1 MRFFYSLAILAAR
14 CVVPLVTRSAK
25 AKAFVQGRKEVWKQ
39 LENIPKDAKVVWMH
53 CASLGEY
60 EQGLPVLQGLKATNP
75 DYFYLVT
82 FFSPSGYQ
90 VRSAHGVADLT
101 TYLPWDTKKEVQRF
115 ISSVNPKMALVSI
128 PFELMRGFFIKA

>member
-14 CVVPLVTRSAK
+14 CVAPLVTRSAK
-25 AKAFVQGRKEVWKQ
+25 ANAFVKGRKEVWKH
-39 LENIPKDAKVVWMH
+39 LHRIPKDAKVVWMH

-60 EQGLPVLQGLKATNP
+60 EQGLPVLQGLKISNP

-90 VRSAHGVADLT
+90 VGSAHGVANSVSYTHLT
-101 TYLPWDTKKEVQRF
+101 LPTTPYV
-115 ISSVNPKMALVSI
+115 
-128 PFELMRGFFIKA
+128 